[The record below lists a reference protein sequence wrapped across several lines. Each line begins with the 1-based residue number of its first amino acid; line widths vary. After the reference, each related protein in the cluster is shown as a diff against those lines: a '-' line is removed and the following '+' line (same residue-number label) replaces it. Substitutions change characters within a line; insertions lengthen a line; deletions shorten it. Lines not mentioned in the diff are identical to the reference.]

1 MAAGGV
7 IRGCSQK
14 RCREAPFLYGGLEAC
29 SPRKVGNLGNV
40 ISSIVGIKKRAL
52 VAQQVV
58 VKGLKMVEI
67 W

>member
-1 MAAGGV
+1 MAADGV

-14 RCREAPFLYGGLEAC
+14 RCREAPFLYGGLEVC

-40 ISSIVGIKKRAL
+40 ISSIVGIKRVL
-52 VAQQVV
+52 VAQQVIV
-58 VKGLKMVEI
+58 RGLKMVEI

>member
-29 SPRKVGNLGNV
+29 SSRKVGNLGNV
-40 ISSIVGIKKRAL
+40 ISSIVGIKRVL
-52 VAQQVV
+52 VVQQVIV
-58 VKGLKMVEI
+58 RGLKMVEI